1 MVKIQ
6 SHEVKKVKEVLEPS
20 SMPTKA
26 TIIDN
31 TNSRPPNGDA
41 SQLLSF
47 DAKDFTQGVL
57 P

>member
-6 SHEVKKVKEVLEPS
+6 SHEVKKVKEVLEPA

-47 DAKDFTQGVL
+47 NAKDFTQGVL